1 MLCER
6 CKIREATIQY
16 TEVINGTK
24 REHSF
29 CAQCAQEVNLGQFSA
44 LFDGDFP
51 FSKILSALLGEDG
64 QAENAE
70 YAQIL
75 CPRCGTS
82 YQEFL
87 KNSRFGCPDCYE
99 VFDILIRDSIK
110 QLQGSETHKGKHP
123 KYGLRMVPESLT
135 KELPGRT
142 ENGSDA
148 GKRAPAADSEEV
160 VRSAPQ
166 DGEREAAGEAAAE
179 KKTAAK
185 GAERMQS
192 IEELR
197 RRLKRAVREEAY
209 AEAAQYRDQ
218 IRALEK
224 EEQAD
229 A

>member
-16 TEVINGTK
+16 TEIINGTK

-110 QLQGSETHKGKHP
+110 QLQGSETHKGKRP

-135 KELPGRT
+135 KELPGGT
-142 ENGSDA
+142 ENG
-148 GKRAPAADSEEV
+148 G
-160 VRSAPQ
+160 
-166 DGEREAAGEAAAE
+166 AAE
-179 KKTAAK
+179 KRVSGAVEEENK
-185 GAERMQS
+185 GAAEESAGGKNATGETRVQEAAERRQS
-192 IEELR
+192 IEALR
-197 RRLKRAVREEAY
+197 RRLKQAVREEAY

-224 EEQAD
+224 EERAD